1 METKQFGKEEMFKRP
16 SDSKSIPLNDRPPF
30 LLRASIKKRDK
41 TFTFTVVA
49 NHLKSLR
56 GYFDKD
62 GNTRAKKKLQA
73 EYLAR
78 WIQSRQTANP
88 NEPLILVGDF
98 NAFQFNDGVVDV
110 IGTLKGKPAPKEQ
123 VMMPTEDL
131 VNPDLINLVDFIP
144 REQRYSYVFA
154 GNAQVLDHFLVNEV
168 AKKHAV
174 RFGYSRANADFP
186 ESYRNDPNRPER
198 ISDHDAPIGYFS
210 IDEVPQA
217 ATPNAANQPAPK

>member
-1 METKQFGKEEMFKRP
+1 M
-16 SDSKSIPLNDRPPF
+16 
-30 LLRASIKKRDK
+30 
-41 TFTFTVVA
+41 
-49 NHLKSLR
+49 R